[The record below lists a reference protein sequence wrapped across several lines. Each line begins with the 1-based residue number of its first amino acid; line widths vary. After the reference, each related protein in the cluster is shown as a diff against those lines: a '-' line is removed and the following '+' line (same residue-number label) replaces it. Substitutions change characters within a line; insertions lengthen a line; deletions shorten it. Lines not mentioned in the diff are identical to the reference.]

1 MNALLRVFGIFAA
14 IPLLIGGCAALPAQ
28 PEQEEQVAPKVAIYE
43 SILGKPLSDEA
54 VVEFLANNE
63 CSSADQFLLCNDA
76 GIALWTDSNQVVE
89 TVYLYLN
96 DADGFAAYK
105 GELPY
110 GLKFYDIMEAVE
122 YKLKKQ
128 GVGRGGLPDEGGMP
142 DHLHYWATYHQA
154 RMTIIYNSP
163 FADDEDASIY
173 AILLNA
179 KGARGK
185 DTP

>member
-28 PEQEEQVAPKVAIYE
+28 AGQEEQVAPKAAIYE
-43 SILGKPLSDEA
+43 SILGKSLSDVA
-54 VVEFLANNE
+54 VAEFLASNQ
-63 CSSADQFLLCNDA
+63 CSSTNQFLLCNAA

-110 GLKFYDIMEAVE
+110 GLKFYDIMGAVE

-128 GVGRGGLPDEGGMP
+128 GVGKAGLPDEGATP
-142 DHLHYWATYHQA
+142 DHLRYRATYHRA
-154 RMTIIYNSP
+154 GMTIIYNSP
-163 FADDEDASIY
+163 SPGDEDATIY
-173 AILLNA
+173 AILLS
-179 KGARGK
+179 K
-185 DTP
+185 

>member
-28 PEQEEQVAPKVAIYE
+28 AEQEEQVAPKAAIYE
-43 SILGKPLSDEA
+43 SVLGKSLSDVA
-54 VVEFLANNE
+54 VAEFLASNE
-63 CSSADQFLLCNDA
+63 CSSADQFLLCNAA
-76 GIALWTDSNQVVE
+76 GMALWTDSNQVVE

-110 GLKFYDIMEAVE
+110 GLKFYDIMGAVE

-128 GVGRGGLPDEGGMP
+128 GVGKAGLPDEGATP
-142 DHLHYWATYHQA
+142 DHLRYRATYHRA
-154 RMTIIYNSP
+154 GMTIIYNSP
-163 FADDEDASIY
+163 SPGDEDATIY
-173 AILLNA
+173 AILLS
-179 KGARGK
+179 K
-185 DTP
+185 